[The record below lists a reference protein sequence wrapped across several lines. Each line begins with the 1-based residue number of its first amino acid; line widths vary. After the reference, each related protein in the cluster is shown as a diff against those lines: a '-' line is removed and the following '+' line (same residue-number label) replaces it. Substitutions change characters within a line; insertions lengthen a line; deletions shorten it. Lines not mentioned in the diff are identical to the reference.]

1 MHKLKNMNCKVVKK
15 LSKIQRGWSV
25 TSTKTSDTD
34 LRIIQGHYPY
44 KVTTELGEH
53 IALVK
58 SQSKAKTGFAK
69 AGTLNDKDEGFAIA
83 ELISAA
89 PEMYEALYD
98 CLAMLVNGEDGCDDT
113 PERVVDAARKALR
126 KAKPD
131 KIGDA

>member
-1 MHKLKNMNCKVVKK
+1 MNCKVVKK

-25 TSTKTSDTD
+25 ASTRTADTD

-89 PEMYEALYD
+89 PEMYAAIEQLIFAW
-98 CLAMLVNGEDGCDDT
+98 DT
-113 PERVVDAARKALR
+113 DFTPAPGGDLFEQDIENARRALR